1 MTAHPRARTPRSLT
15 WLALAA
21 AALCGTAAQ
30 AQSSVE
36 LYGIVDI
43 GFLSQ
48 SHAGTAGRLNQVA
61 SSGYR
66 QSEWGLRGKEKLSDD
81 LSAFFN
87 LESHFQMDNGTLA
100 GTGDSAGTG
109 TVLFRRQANL
119 GLSGSWG
126 SVTVGR
132 QYGPALLAHLGTEP
146 RIFKEQFSNIYMFA
160 YNQYAATLGPIP
172 AGTNNNND
180 VGIFMKN
187 AVQYR
192 NTWGPVTLG
201 VAYAPGEVAGST
213 SKGSN
218 FATGLTYKG
227 PVELSFSSQH
237 MKDAAT
243 GAMLVK
249 HFGYGAAY
257 QIGQFTLKANY
268 LNVKN
273 AAPTGVAASDVKGL
287 GLGVDWDWSPVNKL
301 TVAYYDNKDRINTT
315 DATRNLVISNDYSLS
330 KRTILY
336 IQGALVDAKAGA
348 SLKTSIVAAGIPAQ
362 DKKTNL
368 INIGINHTF

>member
-1 MTAHPRARTPRSLT
+1 MNTSSRAFARTLLPL
-15 WLALAA
+15 LLPLAA
-21 AALCGTAAQ
+21 TPAL

-43 GFLSQ
+43 GLLTQ
-48 SHAGTAGRLNQVA
+48 SHSGTSGRLTQVA

-66 QSEWGLRGKEKLSDD
+66 QSEWGLRGKEKLNED
-81 LSAFFN
+81 LTAFFN
-87 LESHFQMDNGTLA
+87 LESHFQMDTGALA

-126 SVTVGR
+126 SVTLGR

-213 SKGSN
+213 SRGSN

-227 PVELSFSSQH
+227 PLELSFSSQH
-237 MKDAAT
+237 MKDAGT
-243 GAMLVK
+243 GAMRVK
-249 HFGYGAAY
+249 HFGYGAALPV
-257 QIGQFTLKANY
+257 GAFTLKANY
-268 LNVKN
+268 LTVKN
-273 AAPTGVAASDVKGL
+273 DSPASVAVSDVRGL

-301 TVAYYDNKDRINTT
+301 TLAYYHNKDRINTT
-315 DATRNLVISNDYSLS
+315 DATRNVVISNDYSLS

-336 IQGALVDAKAGA
+336 IQGAYVDAKAGA
-348 SLKTSIVAAGIPAQ
+348 TLKTSIVAAGIPAQ
-362 DKKTNL
+362 NAKTNL
-368 INIGINHTF
+368 LNIGINHTF